1 MSIRSEKL
9 RHRREQAA
17 RDVLKNMGISTWN
30 SYSSGGGG
38 GVGSDWVDQNYIAIN
53 FFNELFTIHTTIT
66 VVVTDEDDEPVGQ
79 PVVTES
85 TLAPNE
91 QPGTTS
97 EVDEETG
104 YTTTTT
110 VAITSIEAKKG
121 LWTDYYLSA
130 LGNNGTGG
138 GGGTLNLSDLV
149 DVNISNPTNGQALV
163 YNGTSHK
170 WENQSIGGGGSGTLS
185 SIGLV
190 MPTGFTVSP
199 STLTADGSFTVS
211 FSSGYSLPTTAK
223 QAQWDAAYNA
233 RHSHSNK
240 SVLDG
245 ITSTKVSNWDSAY
258 TWTSQTRTTLADY
271 GITDAK
277 IASGVITLGTNTIT
291 PWTNSNHPTT
301 ISGYGI
307 TDAKFGTAGS
317 DYVPIT
323 LGSTTKNVLLSTA
336 LSGYATQTWVTTQL
350 SSYLPLSGG
359 TMSNTNVVTNMNA
372 DLLDGLHKGSF
383 MQNFV
388 EGTADLNDLTDSGSY
403 RLGNGNTNKPSN
415 DNYAQ
420 MLVVKGG
427 GDTIA
432 QMYFP
437 YASTKAYIRT
447 GNPLNASGE
456 WKTWREVAFTDSNV
470 ASATKLETARS
481 LWGQSF
487 DGTANVTGNMTSV
500 GSISASGEIKTTSGN
515 AFRLANGNYGV
526 IMRNDGSAFHIL
538 LTDSGSAA
546 SGSYNSLR
554 PFFINL
560 STGLVTMK
568 QGLYL
573 IGSNGTYA
581 STSFDSLRIGNGV
594 IMWDSTNNALKVQ
607 KYDGTA
613 ANLYALGGVSALGF
627 QSGGTSTSIST
638 LNVTSQLNMANE
650 SRIYTD
656 ESLYIG
662 SPDSNGWVY
671 LADCCSQVGPSKWS
685 IGSDNGAA
693 KFMRVTSP
701 LFYLDDTHYLRYN
714 SGHLQFYNGTS
725 FINLT

>member
-1 MSIRSEKL
+1 MVGTEAGEGGGS
-9 RHRREQAA
+9 
-17 RDVLKNMGISTWN
+17 V
-30 SYSSGGGG
+30 SGGG
-38 GVGSDWVDQNYIAIN
+38 VSSTWVETNYISKA
-53 FFNELFTIHTTIT
+53 FFNRLFTIHGT
-66 VVVTDEDDEPVGQ
+66 
-79 PVVTES
+79 VTETDPDTQQEVTTEVVILPNDTS
-85 TLAPNE
+85 TTLAN
-91 QPGTTS
+91 
-97 EVDEETG
+97 
-104 YTTTTT
+104 
-110 VAITSIEAKKG
+110 IEAKKG
-121 LWTDYYLSA
+121 LWTNEFLSA
-130 LGNNGTGG
+130 LGMNSGGG
-138 GGGTLNLSDLV
+138 GGGTVLLEPLNSINNAGLAAHPSQAGQTV
-149 DVNISNPTNGQALV
+149 VWNGSAWV
-163 YNGTSHK
+163 YGAT
-170 WENQSIGGGGSGTLS
+170 GGSGTVTSVAVTTPSSSHLYVNSSNSATITTNGTFALS
-185 SIGLV
+185 
-190 MPTGFTVSP
+190 FE
-199 STLTADGSFTVS
+199 
-211 FSSGYSLPTTAK
+211 SGYGIPLTSDVTKGVTAFGWGDHASVGYWKDGNGNHPTTL
-223 QAQWDAAYNA
+223 
-233 RHSHSNK
+233 S
-240 SVLDG
+240 G
-245 ITSTKVSNWDSAY
+245 
-258 TWTSQTRTTLADY
+258 Y

-277 IASGVITLGTNTIT
+277 IASGVITLGSNTIT

-301 ISGYGI
+301 LSGYGI